1 MKVRLTIVVIIWFM
15 SCCDLLQVVYRD
27 CKDAYTK
34 GERSNKVYTVNPD
47 YGEPFKVYCNMNTDG
62 GGWTVIQ
69 RRIGSTDFYRNWND
83 YVNGFGNLNSDHWLG
98 LEKIHRLTKANSIL
112 RVDMTSYTK
121 GSRYARYNVFKVG
134 SSATSYKLTTGN
146 YSGNAGDRLAYHNGM
161 KFSTKDRDNDRN
173 SGSCAVAYRGGWWYN
188 NCYHSNLNGI
198 YASRHKPG
206 NKYCTWGNF
215 LKSVDMKVRR
225 R

>member
-1 MKVRLTIVVIIWFM
+1 M
-15 SCCDLLQVVYRD
+15 
-27 CKDAYTK
+27 
-34 GERSNKVYTVNPD
+34 
-47 YGEPFKVYCNMNTDG
+47 
-62 GGWTVIQ
+62 IQ

-83 YVNGFGNLNSDHWLG
+83 YVNGFGNLNSNHWLG

-134 SSATSYKLTTGN
+134 SSATSYKLTTGS
-146 YSGNAGDRLAYHNGM
+146 YSGNAGDRLTYHNGM

-173 SGSCAVAYRGGWWYN
+173 GGSCAGTYRGGWWYN
-188 NCYHSNLNGI
+188 NCYYSNLNGI
-198 YASRHKPG
+198 YAGSRKSNPT
-206 NKYCTWGNF
+206 YCVWSSFDGSF
-215 LKSVDMKVRR
+215 SLKSADMKVRR